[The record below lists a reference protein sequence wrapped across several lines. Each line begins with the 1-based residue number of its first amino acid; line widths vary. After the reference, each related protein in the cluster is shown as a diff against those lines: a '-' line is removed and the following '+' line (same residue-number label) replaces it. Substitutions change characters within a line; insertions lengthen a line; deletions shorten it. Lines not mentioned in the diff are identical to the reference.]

1 MLNLFQSNQMS
12 ELARAFCA
20 RNAVFDDPFEPLTV
34 VVQSFG
40 LGQWLKLQLSDYHG
54 ISSNVDCI
62 LPATFLWKLYQA
74 LIPETELLAES
85 PYDRNR
91 LTWRIMRLLKSNPGL
106 SSEIDTYLTGP
117 GDKDLRLLQL
127 AEELALLFDEY
138 LMYRPGW
145 ILDWQ
150 NKRRELTG
158 HEAWQADLWQ
168 IIQNDLKGN
177 QGLHRA
183 ALHERALRSLAQGQ
197 QDQQPTT
204 AWKRISIFGL
214 STLPPL
220 QLQTFEALAE
230 STEVDI
236 YFLNPCA
243 HYWGDIVSQK
253 DLARRSIRSLLSTD
267 APLSD
272 DDYLEVGNPL
282 LSSLGKQGREF
293 LELLLESNQVQ
304 SEELFLE
311 REENTALDV
320 VKNDILNLTF
330 GGEFGTEC
338 QPTPRHFND
347 NSIQVHICHSR
358 LREVEVLHDQ
368 ILHAIKKSPALRLN
382 DILVMVPNI
391 AEYAPFIQ
399 SVFSG
404 SLAYRIADRSPVG
417 SSSLLSSFMNL
428 LNLPEL
434 RLSGPDVMDLLEVPA
449 IMRRFE
455 LTQENLETISYWIE
469 ESGIR
474 WELSGKDKETYW
486 NLPPEDQNS
495 WKFGLNR
502 LLLGFAMSPDQGNWD
517 GILPFEITPS
527 DTSLLGKLCYFMD
540 LLGEARTEL
549 KESRPVDAWQA
560 LVTRLIST
568 FYDPRL
574 DELLEINQ
582 LLQIIDELSR
592 NADSGRYEDNVSRQ
606 MMAYSI
612 NQALS
617 SQDSKAGFI
626 SGGITFAT
634 LVPMRSIPF
643 RMVALMGMN
652 DGEYPRDVRPH
663 SFDLVASSLPMK
675 GDRSKK
681 LDDRYLFLEA
691 LLSAGEM
698 FYVSFVGKG
707 VRDNKDRPP
716 SVVVGEWQHYLKAIL
731 SEDYSITH
739 ALQPFNRRYYQGGDL
754 QSFSTTWHEALS
766 ANAGT
771 PSFMANPL
779 EPEEATACTGIAQ
792 LSRFLR
798 HPGKYFLQQRL
809 GVYLDGDEAD
819 LKDVESFELDPLER
833 FQLADSALG
842 ILMDERD
849 LEQFKRQISLSG
861 ALLPGKIGEQHLE
874 REISRAQQIHA
885 RVTDYL
891 NAPRTFIK
899 TTIDIDGTDLAF
911 ELDNLYGDCIVNY
924 RAGRL
929 GARHLL
935 EAWVQHLAANI
946 NKPDT
951 TTLFVFRGAKDDAKV
966 SRLQPVDPGTA
977 ETVLGNLLGL
987 YNEGV
992 ASPLLLPPDACRAF
1006 TEGRQRGMD
1015 VESAILKT
1023 RQGWDW
1029 DQPGAEGKDR
1039 YWARLF
1045 QLPEAFHDRF
1055 INDAELI
1062 WQPILEAIVDE

>member
-34 VVQSFG
+34 VIQSFG
-40 LGQWLKLQLSDYHG
+40 LGQWLKLQLADYHG

-62 LPATFLWKLYQA
+62 LPATFLWKLYQP
-74 LIPETELLAES
+74 LIPETELMVES

-91 LTWRIMRLLKSNPGL
+91 LTWRIMRLLKTHPGL
-106 SSEIDTYLTGP
+106 SREVDLYLNGT

-138 LMYRPGW
+138 LMYRPSW

-150 NKRRELTG
+150 KERRQLTG
-158 HEAWQADLWQ
+158 HEAWQAGLWRM
-168 IIQNDLKGN
+168 IQNDLKGS

-183 ALHERALRSLAQGQ
+183 ALHEQVLHALTQGKY
-197 QDQQPTT
+197 DQQTTT
-204 AWKRISIFGL
+204 AWRRISIFGL

-243 HYWGDIVSQK
+243 HYWGDIFSEK
-253 DLARRSIRSLLSTD
+253 DIARRSIRSLLSKD

-311 REENTALDV
+311 LQENSALNV
-320 VKNDILNLTF
+320 VKNDILNLTY
-330 GGEFGTEC
+330 GGEFGTQC
-338 QPTPRHFND
+338 QPTPRRFND
-347 NSIQVHICHSR
+347 TSIQIHICHSR

-368 ILHAIKKSPALRLN
+368 ILHAVKQSPGLRLN

-391 AEYAPFIQ
+391 TEYAPFIQ

-404 SLAYRIADRSPVG
+404 SLAYRIADRSAVG
-417 SSSLLSSFMNL
+417 SSTLLSSFMNL

-434 RLSGPDVMDLLEVPA
+434 RLSGPDVMGLLEVPA
-449 IMRRFE
+449 IMRQFD
-455 LTQENLETISYWIE
+455 LTQENLETLSYWVE

-474 WELSGKDKETYW
+474 WALSGKDKQAYW

-502 LLLGFAMSPDQGNWD
+502 LLLGFAMSPSQGSWD
-517 GILPFEITPS
+517 GILPFEITPA
-527 DTSLLGKLCYFMD
+527 DTELLGKLCYFID
-540 LLGEARTEL
+540 LLAGFRTEL
-549 KESRPVDAWQA
+549 NAGRSAGAWQE

-568 FYDPRL
+568 FYDPRM
-574 DELLEINQ
+574 DELLEVNQ
-582 LLQIIDELSR
+582 LLQVIDELNRDAGASL
-592 NADSGRYEDNVSRQ
+592 YEDAVSRQ
-606 MMAYSI
+606 MIAYAIS
-612 NQALS
+612 QALS

-626 SGGITFAT
+626 AGGITFAT

-643 RMVALMGMN
+643 RMVALMGMS
-652 DGEYPRDVRPH
+652 DGEYPRDIRPH
-663 SFDLVASSLPMK
+663 SFDLIAGSKPSK

-691 LLSAGEM
+691 LLSAGEI
-698 FYVSFVGKG
+698 FYVSFIGKG
-707 VRDNKDRPP
+707 MRDNKDRPP
-716 SVVVGEWQHYLKAIL
+716 SVVVSEWQHYLLAVFG
-731 SEDYSITH
+731 EDFSIIH

-754 QSFSTTWHEALS
+754 QSFSRIWHQALS
-766 ANAGT
+766 ANEDTSA
-771 PSFMANPL
+771 FMAEPL
-779 EPEEATACTGIAQ
+779 EPEEAIACTGVAQ

-809 GVYLDGDEAD
+809 GVYLDTDETD
-819 LKDVESFELDPLER
+819 LKDVESFELDALER
-833 FQLADSALG
+833 FQLADAALD
-842 ILMDERD
+842 ILIDGQG
-849 LEQFKRQISLSG
+849 LEQFKRQVLLSG
-861 ALLPGKIGEQHLE
+861 SILPGKIGEQHLE
-874 REISRAQQIHA
+874 RELTRAQHIHS

-891 NAPRTFIK
+891 NAPGTFIK
-899 TTIDIDGTDLAF
+899 TSIQFAGTSLTV
-911 ELDNLYGDCIVNY
+911 ELDNLYGDTIVNY

-935 EAWVQHLAANI
+935 DAWVQHLAANMA
-946 NKPDT
+946 KPNIST
-951 TTLFVFRGAKDDAKV
+951 VFIFQGSKDDAKV
-966 SRLQPVDPGTA
+966 SRLPPVNPKEA
-977 ETVLGNLLGL
+977 ETRLADLLGL

-992 ASPLLLPPDACRAF
+992 VSPLFLPPEACRSFA
-1006 TEGRQRGMD
+1006 EGLQKNLD
-1015 VESAILKT
+1015 LESAILKT
-1023 RQGWDW
+1023 RQGWES
-1029 DQPGAEGKDR
+1029 DQAGAEGKDR

-1045 QLPEAFHDRF
+1045 QFPDAFHDRF
-1055 INDAELI
+1055 TSDARLI
-1062 WQPILEAIVDE
+1062 WRPILEVKVDE